1 MAVHRFYLT
10 KRKFTK
16 NKEFAIKYKGTINEY
31 IWKGYARKLSQEEAN
46 RITSITSYNTH
57 HGILNPNKPGKLRVV
72 FNAAAYF
79 SNTYL
84 NDHLVD

>member
-1 MAVHRFYLT
+1 MKGV
-10 KRKFTK
+10 RK
-16 NKEFAIKYKGTINEY
+16 
-31 IWKGYARKLSQEEAN
+31 KLSQEEAKQ
-46 RITSITSYNTH
+46 ITSMTSNNTH